1 METLGFEAKSIYV
14 IPSPML
20 YLKLLL
26 CGFLAPLQLRTGMLQ
41 EFSVEPR
48 KEGANIWSW
57 HPALHCP
64 ISMTQFLSSD
74 MLKLLA
80 MVKDTLS

>member
-1 METLGFEAKSIYV
+1 
-14 IPSPML
+14 ML
-20 YLKLLL
+20 YLAVLL

-41 EFSVEPR
+41 ELLMEPR

-64 ISMTQFLSSD
+64 ISMTRLLSSD
-74 MLKLLA
+74 VLKSLA